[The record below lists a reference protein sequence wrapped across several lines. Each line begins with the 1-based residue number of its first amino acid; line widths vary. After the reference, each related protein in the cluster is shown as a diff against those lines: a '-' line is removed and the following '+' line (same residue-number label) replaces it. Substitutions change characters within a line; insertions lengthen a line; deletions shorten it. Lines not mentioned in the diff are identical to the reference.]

1 MSATIKKRW
10 LWRVLAALGLLVFGA
25 MVLVRFLPSTTAQ
38 RLGELKALGYPASL
52 GEVEGMVPRVAD
64 AENLFLVVREAASK
78 RYVHSFAL
86 RNKTSGVMLAVRDH
100 SEIDPGENIDVI
112 EAMRLRPGTTLES
125 SAYRSF
131 PLRFGPLLLA
141 MQRGEEFLDIE

>member
-1 MSATIKKRW
+1 MPDDTFSFYDLSTGDLRAT
-10 LWRVLAALGLLVFGA
+10 VHAVDG
-25 MVLVRFLPSTTAQ
+25 Q
-38 RLGELKALGYPASL
+38 
-52 GEVEGMVPRVAD
+52 
-64 AENLFLVVREAASK
+64 LVVREAASK

-112 EAMRLRPGTTLES
+112 EAMRLRPGTALES
-125 SAYRSF
+125 SAYRSL